1 MWRDDA
7 EDRGAID
14 VGWADAALD
23 SALPPLPPGGPAPN
37 ALERARRML
46 ARAERGRAINEQ
58 RLRRAARRDRW
69 AQAERYARGALAA
82 ERAVL
87 RWQAAV
93 QRLLYSNGSP
103 YRFDTDRFD
112 QDDDSFVRVLRVLSA
127 PRAAGQPRLR
137 TAGRIGGRGLL
148 RQLWNT
154 HQGIFLGG
162 ASEAQA
168 RQWAQREA
176 HRVGGTVVHDPPH
189 LDDGRPHFH
198 IERPGGE
205 RSGHIFYGAVPRGT
219 FFESAD

>member
-1 MWRDDA
+1 MWRERDSA
-7 EDRGAID
+7 WQSSQAP
-14 VGWADAALD
+14 WTNADFD
-23 SALPPLPPGGPAPN
+23 SALPPLPPGGPAPTPR
-37 ALERARRML
+37 EHARRML
-46 ARAERGRAINEQ
+46 ARAVRAREVNEQ
-58 RLRRAARRDRW
+58 GLRRAARRNRW
-69 AQAERYARGALAA
+69 PEAERHAGRAMAA

-93 QRLLYSNGSP
+93 QRLPYSNGSP
-103 YRFDTDRFD
+103 YRFDTDQFD